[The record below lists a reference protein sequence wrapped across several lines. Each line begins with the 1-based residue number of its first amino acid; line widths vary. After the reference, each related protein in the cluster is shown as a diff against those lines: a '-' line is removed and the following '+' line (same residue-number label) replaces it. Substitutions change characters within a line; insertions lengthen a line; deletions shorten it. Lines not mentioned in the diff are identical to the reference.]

1 MLLLLFSI
9 IFETEN
15 NYFDVAC
22 FAVHHCVALFCFQ
35 KQQQQHLIIIEQG
48 VSNQKYVFVFTEDK
62 TCKTGLFSIQ
72 RLKFTFTSSFTDRAH
87 FRESSCSAEPVIGT
101 WKKTSQVASSDAPEL
116 LLVFL
121 C

>member
-35 KQQQQHLIIIEQG
+35 KQQKQHLKIIEQG
-48 VSNQKYVFVFTEDK
+48 VSNKKYVFVFTEDK
-62 TCKTGLFSIQ
+62 TCKTGLFSIK
-72 RLKFTFTSSFTDRAH
+72 RLKLTFTSSEQTELTS
-87 FRESSCSAEPVIGT
+87 ESRVTEQ
-101 WKKTSQVASSDAPEL
+101 SQLSKLGGKQVQWPALAPQS
-116 LLVFL
+116 
-121 C
+121 